1 MLLYDIAAAC
11 VAGVNDVVSLLGSLS
26 FYFVFLHV
34 LKPPVLDQNIF
45 FKAQGWFLQAE
56 QALFWV
62 SVVGTV
68 ITKIRL
74 FC

>member
-1 MLLYDIAAAC
+1 MLLYDVAAAW

-26 FYFVFLHV
+26 FHFRFLHV
-34 LKPPVLDQNIF
+34 PNLQFWVKTL
-45 FKAQGWFLQAE
+45 FLNSRLVPADWTSTI
-56 QALFWV
+56 WV

-74 FC
+74 VC